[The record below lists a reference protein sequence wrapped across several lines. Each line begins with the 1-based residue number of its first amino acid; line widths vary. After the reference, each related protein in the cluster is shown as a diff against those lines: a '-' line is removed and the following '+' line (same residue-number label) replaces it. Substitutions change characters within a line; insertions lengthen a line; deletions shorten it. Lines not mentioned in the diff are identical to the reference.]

1 MANINVTL
9 EDDVDITVE
18 EFYEEMDDSEKKEML
33 GLLISSAAK
42 VSSGDDEKFDAE
54 IGKLIG
60 NRWRLSVEDE
70 ETIMRIANK
79 VVV

>member
-9 EDDVDITVE
+9 EDDVDITVK

-33 GLLISSAAK
+33 DLLRGEKRFRSGGCDEDFDQE
-42 VSSGDDEKFDAE
+42 VS
-54 IGKLIG
+54 KLIG
-60 NRWRLSVEDE
+60 NRWRLSLEDE

-79 VVV
+79 VVA